1 MNLYHSVTLDIKKCK
16 GCTNCIKGCPT
27 EAIRV
32 RNGKA
37 QIMQEKCID
46 CGECIRICPNQ
57 AKFAVTDDIVKLK
70 SYKFKVALPAP
81 SFYAQFK
88 EGTSKE
94 AINAALIA
102 CGFDEVYEVP
112 LAAEE
117 VTVAIREYIR
127 ENKDRDIRPFISSSC
142 PAVLRLIRVRFPEL
156 IRNIVPV
163 KAPVE
168 IAAKR
173 AKEILKKLYRLDNE
187 EVGAFFVSPCP
198 AKVTAVKQPLG
209 TRESYVDGVLSMNK
223 VYAMVLKNLGKGEHR
238 SIFGTSGSMG
248 VIWGRTG
255 GEKEALGV
263 GDRLAVDGIQNCIE
277 VLEEVELG
285 RLADIGYLELQ
296 ACRGGCIG
304 GVLALENRF
313 IAGVRL
319 KKLAEDLERETG
331 IEESSVIVDF
341 ARGYYSLD
349 EEIKPVPAMKLDE
362 DMVKAIKKMELL
374 ERILKELPGL
384 DCGSCGSPNCRA
396 LAEDIVQGRASENDC
411 VFKLRERVRR
421 LVEEVM
427 ELSQKLPPTME
438 G

>member
-1 MNLYHSVTLDIKKCK
+1 MNFYHSVTLDIEKCK

-37 QIMQEKCID
+37 FIMQEKCID
-46 CGECIRICPNQ
+46 CGECIRVCPNQ
-57 AKFAVTDDIVKLK
+57 AKFAATDNIDMLK
-70 SYKFKVALPAP
+70 DYKFTIALPAP

-88 EGTSKE
+88 EGATKE
-94 AINAALIA
+94 AINAALRA
-102 CGFDEVYEVP
+102 SGFDEVYEVP

-117 VTVAIREYIR
+117 VTAAIREYIMK
-127 ENKDRDIRPFISSSC
+127 NKDIRPFISSSC
-142 PAVLRLIRVRFPEL
+142 PAVLRLIRVRFPGL

-173 AKEILKKLYRLDNE
+173 AKETVKKLYGLEDRE
-187 EVGAFFVSPCP
+187 IGAFFISPCP
-198 AKVTAVKQPLG
+198 AKVTAVKQPIG
-209 TRESYVDGVLSMNK
+209 ASKSYVDGVLSMSK
-223 VYAMVLKNLGKGEHR
+223 VYAKVLKNIGKGTHH

-248 VIWGRTG
+248 VGWGRAG
-255 GEKEALGV
+255 GENEALDFGN
-263 GDRLAVDGIQNCIE
+263 RLAVDGIHDCIE

-285 RLADIGYLELQ
+285 RLADIDYLELQ
-296 ACRGGCIG
+296 ACSGGCVG
-304 GVLALENRF
+304 GVLTPENRF

-319 KKLAEDLERETG
+319 KKMAEKLASKTG
-331 IEESSVIVDF
+331 IDEAAVIEDF
-341 ARGYYSLD
+341 KKGYHFFE

-362 DMVKAIKKMELL
+362 DMAKAIKKMELL

-396 LAEDIVQGRASENDC
+396 LAEDIVQGRANETDC
-411 VFKLRERVRR
+411 VFKLREKVRQ